1 MEDEEDK
8 KPDFW
13 QLFWLFL
20 KISFFSFG
28 GGNSMFSMIKSY
40 CVDKYHF
47 IKQKDIDDILIVTNS
62 IPGASAIEGI
72 YYISFLII
80 KSKRKAALITIFS
93 LIPHTLLFL
102 FLFIL
107 GINYIPEKY
116 LKIIYVAVIP
126 IIIALVLNLT
136 IRYIKIKKNGIPVT
150 IHWLIFVITLSFSF
164 FVPVPWN
171 IPIFIII
178 FFVICLLIFN
188 FFKKR
193 KNKKKEENKC

>member
-1 MEDEEDK
+1 MENKEDK
-8 KPDFW
+8 KPGFW

-47 IKQKDIDDILIVTNS
+47 IEEKDIDDILIVTNS

-72 YYISFLII
+72 YYISCLIT
-80 KSKRKAALITIFS
+80 KSKLKSALITIFS
-93 LIPHTLLFL
+93 LIPHTLFFFL
-102 FLFIL
+102 IFVL

-126 IIIALVLNLT
+126 IIIGLVLNLT
-136 IRYIKIKKNGIPVT
+136 IRYIKIEKNGVPVT
-150 IHWLIFVITLSFSF
+150 IHWLIFIITLSFSF

-171 IPIFIII
+171 VPIFIIV
-178 FFVICLLIFN
+178 FFAICLLIFN

-193 KNKKKEENKC
+193 KKKKEDDNKC